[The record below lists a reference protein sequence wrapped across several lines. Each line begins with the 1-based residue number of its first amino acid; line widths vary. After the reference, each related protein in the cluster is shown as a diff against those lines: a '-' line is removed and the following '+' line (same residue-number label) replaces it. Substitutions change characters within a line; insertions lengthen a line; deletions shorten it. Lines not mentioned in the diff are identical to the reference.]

1 MNAQHRTR
9 GIPLS
14 EYLNILKQEV
24 EAVERALHE
33 FLTAKIEQIEHLG
46 TWHKTYY
53 ENVKEYMTRGGKRL
67 RPVLVVVGH
76 KAVNEK
82 ADAEKLY
89 RAACSVEIL
98 HNGSLLHD
106 DLIDHDETRRGGKTF
121 HATYR
126 DLILERGAGRDTAD
140 NYGMTM
146 AILGG
151 DSLINL
157 GAQAIT
163 SANLDPDV
171 GMKCQHLYQTAF
183 QDLVDGVLLEMHM
196 VKDPDAT
203 AEAYLEMVRMKTAVL
218 FDKSLVMGAT
228 IARASEAQIEALKE
242 FGVKVGQAFQVQ
254 DDILGSFGDEE
265 KTGKSTSGDI
275 REGKKTMLVF
285 EAYCRSTPEQRQI
298 LDDLLGKD
306 GMTEQEVGQVRSVF
320 RDSGAL
326 EACQQM
332 MDYLLTAGQ
341 KALDK
346 ASPPFSP
353 RYKEFM
359 VAMSDFLIQRDY

>member
-1 MNAQHRTR
+1 M
-9 GIPLS
+9 S
-14 EYLNILKQEV
+14 DYLTTLKEEV
-24 EAVERALHE
+24 EKVERALHE
-33 FLTAKIEQIEHLG
+33 FLSLKIKQVEHLG
-46 TWHKTYY
+46 SWHKTYY

-67 RPVLVVVGH
+67 RPVLVVIGH
-76 KAVNEK
+76 KAISEDADEK
-82 ADAEKLY
+82 RLY

-126 DLILERGAGRDTAD
+126 DLVRGSGASKEAAD

-171 GMKCQHLYQTAF
+171 GVKCQDLYQTAF
-183 QDLVDGVLLEMHM
+183 EGLVDGVLLEMHM
-196 VKDPDAT
+196 IEDP
-203 AEAYLEMVRMKTAVL
+203 EANPEMYLEMVSMKTAIL

-228 IARASEAQIEALKE
+228 IARASDSQIAALKE
-242 FGVKVGQAFQVQ
+242 FGIKVGQAFQVQ

-265 KTGKSTSGDI
+265 KTGKSASGDI

-285 EAYCRSTPEQRQI
+285 EAYARASSEQRRK
-298 LDDLLGKD
+298 LDQLLGKD
-306 GMTEQEVGQVRSVF
+306 NMTEDEVEEVRAVF
-320 RDSGAL
+320 RDSEAL
-326 EACQQM
+326 EVCQKR
-332 MDYLLTAGQ
+332 MDELLTSGQ

-346 ASPPFSP
+346 ASPPLVP
-353 RYKEFM
+353 RYKDFM
-359 VAMSDFLIQRDY
+359 ITISDFLIKRDY

>member
-1 MNAQHRTR
+1 M
-9 GIPLS
+9 S
-14 EYLNILKQEV
+14 DYLKTLKEEV
-24 EAVERALHE
+24 ETVERALHE
-33 FLTAKIEQIEHLG
+33 FLDMKIKQIEHLG
-46 TWHKTYY
+46 SWHRTYY
-53 ENVKEYMTRGGKRL
+53 GNVKEYMTRGGKRL
-67 RPVLVVVGH
+67 RPVLVAIGH
-76 KAVNEK
+76 KAVSE
-82 ADAEKLY
+82 DVDEKLY

-126 DLILERGAGRDTAD
+126 DLVRERGASKESAD

-163 SANLDPDV
+163 SASLDPDV
-171 GMKCQHLYQTAF
+171 GVKCQDLYQTAF
-183 QDLVDGVLLEMHM
+183 EGLVDGVLLEMHM
-196 VKDPDAT
+196 IEDPDANP
-203 AEAYLEMVRMKTAVL
+203 EMYLKMVRMKTAVL

-228 IARASEAQIEALKE
+228 IARASESQIDALQE

-265 KTGKSTSGDI
+265 KTGKSASGDI

-285 EAYCRSTPEQRQI
+285 ETYARASSEQRKRVDQ
-298 LDDLLGKD
+298 LLGKEN
-306 GMTEQEVGQVRSVF
+306 MTEDEVEEVREIF
-320 RDSGAL
+320 RESGAL
-326 EACQQM
+326 EACQQR
-332 MDYLLTAGQ
+332 MDELLTSGQ

-346 ASPPFSP
+346 AKPPLVP

-359 VAMSDFLIQRDY
+359 ITISDFLIQRDY

>member
-1 MNAQHRTR
+1 M
-9 GIPLS
+9 PLS
-14 EYLNILKQEV
+14 EYLENLKHEV
-24 EAVERALHE
+24 AAVEVALRE
-33 FLTAKIEQIEHLG
+33 FLDEKIKQIEHLG
-46 TWHKTYY
+46 SWHKTYY

-67 RPVLVVVGH
+67 RPVLVAIGH
-76 KAVNEK
+76 KAISE
-82 ADAEKLY
+82 DIDTRKLY

-126 DLILERGAGRDTAD
+126 DLVLERGVNNDTAED
-140 NYGMTM
+140 YGMTM

-163 SANLDPDV
+163 SAGLDPDV
-171 GMKCQHLYQTAF
+171 GMKCQHLYQEAF
-183 QDLVDGVLLEMHM
+183 EDLVDGVLLEMHM
-196 VKDPDAT
+196 VEDPNAT
-203 AEAYLEMVRMKTAVL
+203 AESYLEMVRMKTAVL

-228 IARASEAQIEALKE
+228 IARATDSQIQALQE

-265 KTGKSTSGDI
+265 KTGKSASGDI

-285 EAYCRSTPEQRQI
+285 EAYERASPEQRET
-298 LDDLLGKD
+298 LDQLLGKEN
-306 GMTEQEVGQVRSVF
+306 MTDREAEQIRDIF
-320 RDSGAL
+320 RKSGAL
-326 EACQQM
+326 EVCQKM
-332 MDYLLTAGQ
+332 MDELLTAGQ
-341 KALDK
+341 QALDK
-346 ASPPFSP
+346 AEPPLVS
-353 RYKEFM
+353 RYKDFM
-359 VAMSDFLIQRDY
+359 ITISNFLIQREY

>member
-1 MNAQHRTR
+1 M
-9 GIPLS
+9 S
-14 EYLNILKQEV
+14 EYLENLKHEV
-24 EAVERALHE
+24 AAVEEALHE
-33 FLTAKIEQIEHLG
+33 FLNEKIKQIEHLG
-46 TWHKTYY
+46 SWHKTYY

-67 RPVLVVVGH
+67 RPVLVALGH
-76 KAVNEK
+76 KVINENVDEK
-82 ADAEKLY
+82 KLY

-126 DLILERGAGRDTAD
+126 DLVLERGASNDTAD
-140 NYGMTM
+140 DYGMTM

-171 GMKCQHLYQTAF
+171 GMKCQYLYQRAF
-183 QDLVDGVLLEMHM
+183 EELVDGVLLEMNM
-196 VKDPDAT
+196 VWEPNAT
-203 AEAYLEMVRMKTAVL
+203 AEMYLEMVRMKTAVL
-218 FDKSLVMGAT
+218 FEKSLVMGAT
-228 IARASEAQIEALKE
+228 IARATDSQIQALQE
-242 FGVKVGQAFQVQ
+242 FGVRVGQAFQVQ

-265 KTGKSTSGDI
+265 RTGKSASGDI

-285 EAYCRSTPEQRQI
+285 EAYARSSPEQRET
-298 LDDLLGKD
+298 LNGLLGKEN
-306 GMTEQEVGQVRSVF
+306 MTDEEVEQVRTVF

-326 EACQQM
+326 EICQKT
-332 MDYLLTAGQ
+332 MDNLLTTGQ
-341 KALDK
+341 RSLDNAK
-346 ASPPFSP
+346 PSLVP
-353 RYKEFM
+353 RYKDFM
-359 VAMSDFLIQRDY
+359 ITISDFLIQRDY